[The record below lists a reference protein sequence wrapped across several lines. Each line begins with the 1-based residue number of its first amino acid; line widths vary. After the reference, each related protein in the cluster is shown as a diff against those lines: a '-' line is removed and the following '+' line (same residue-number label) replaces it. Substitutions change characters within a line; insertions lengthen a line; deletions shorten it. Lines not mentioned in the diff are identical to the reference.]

1 MILNILLII
10 LTIILVGFITL
21 AIIFWVKYGKIL
33 ISLFKEMKKFAPM
46 PNLKNHKQMF
56 SEIDSMLKTLNNKNG
71 KRF

>member
-21 AIIFWVKYGKIL
+21 VIIFWVKYGKIL
-33 ISLFKEMKKFAPM
+33 ISLFKEMKKFTPM

>member
-33 ISLFKEMKKFAPM
+33 ISLFKEMKKFTPI